1 VDESDRPFR
10 LQLVSLEVVKD
21 TVEPDATPS
30 PATPAGRYQASSG
43 YSVTQGGNRW
53 SYMYLARLN
62 LRRTENWSP
71 LEFDQESECW
81 VSERTESRIG
91 PDWQC
96 SVTKMDTAR
105 VWRAPGPGAV
115 RISGEAL
122 GRDAGDPRRIQIKV
136 MRNRERIW
144 PRSKRW
150 QTFGPGGAFRPA
162 ALAAVKRGDRIFFVM
177 KNSGS
182 GLATVTWDP
191 TVEFFPITRLFN
203 AGSDFSDR
211 LDHAIWTWVAPGDG
225 IVTISGRLQ
234 SADTRAR
241 GDVRVRITRNRNPV
255 WPARGWRTVAP
266 IDTRG
271 FAVDAAA
278 EVRSGD
284 RLELTAQAAADG
296 APAAII
302 WDPTCT
308 FHGIVPASLV

>member
-1 VDESDRPFR
+1 
-10 LQLVSLEVVKD
+10 
-21 TVEPDATPS
+21 
-30 PATPAGRYQASSG
+30 
-43 YSVTQGGNRW
+43 
-53 SYMYLARLN
+53 
-62 LRRTENWSP
+62 
-71 LEFDQESECW
+71 
-81 VSERTESRIG
+81 
-91 PDWQC
+91 
-96 SVTKMDTAR
+96 MDTAR
-105 VWRAPGPGAV
+105 AWRAPGPGAV

-122 GRDAGDPRRIQIKV
+122 GRGAGDRQRIQIKV
-136 MRNRERIW
+136 MKNRQRIW
-144 PRSKRW
+144 PKSTSW
-150 QTFGPGGAFRPA
+150 QSLSAGGDLQPA
-162 ALAAVKRGDRIFFVM
+162 ALAAVNRGDRIFFIVR
-177 KNSGS
+177 GS
-182 GLATVTWDP
+182 AGGLGTVTWDP
-191 TVEFFPITRLFN
+191 TVEFFPITRLFSG
-203 AGSDFSDR
+203 GSDFSDR